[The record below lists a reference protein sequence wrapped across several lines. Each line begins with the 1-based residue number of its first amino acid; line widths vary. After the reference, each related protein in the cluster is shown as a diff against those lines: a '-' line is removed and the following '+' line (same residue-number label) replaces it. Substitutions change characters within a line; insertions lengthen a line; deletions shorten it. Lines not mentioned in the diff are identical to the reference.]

1 MRTDGGPKTCVEKA
15 ANTVEIAN
23 PLTIHATMYALGDK
37 YQVAGLCALAKMKF
51 EACLSEHAQ
60 SEDFITAVQ
69 IAYSSTPDTNRG
81 LRDAV
86 VNAFRTEFKTDI
98 KQMPGA
104 EAKLDCID
112 ELSFL
117 LIKSWPAKI
126 EPEKPAPMSTTAGV
140 FGGRAASPAA
150 RVSQPAPT
158 GTSSIFALPVAQP
171 ASGSSRPLF
180 GGSQPPAATT
190 TLSLFGNPRP

>member
-51 EACLSEHAQ
+51 EACLSEHVQ

-126 EPEKPAPMSTTAGV
+126 EPEKPVPMSTTAG
-140 FGGRAASPAA
+140 
-150 RVSQPAPT
+150 VSQPAPT